1 MLKKRSILL
10 ALTIIILAASCKTD
24 HESPTGSSSVDSA
37 LFSPPRQS
45 PYPPDG
51 AVIGQGWDSFKE
63 RATQA
68 QCVAVT
74 EVAIESDSFDTDVEE
89 IKSTFSLL
97 KEQSMSAS
105 IGGSF
110 GGFGASGSV
119 SSSSS
124 HKLETDFE
132 NVLFSFNASVGS
144 SRAVGVGGQGEP
156 FALSMLNSDTRKFIG
171 QAQPA
176 SQALI
181 FQALAQEPRP
191 RRGSEVEL
199 TPAALGWLSGDIS
212 TFQRVCGDGFVSAIH
227 RGTRVHV
234 LATYQS
240 RSEQEKSSFSASLAA
255 SGFGASASA
264 NMSSVM
270 DQATLDKN
278 TRYTISQQGG
288 IPFGPPKSFDELAK
302 MFTKTENFIERP
314 AAFAVTLT
322 PYSTVANYPSGVV
335 LQSPERLKRLGD
347 YYIVLS
353 DLYGLSSDA
362 LEYALNS
369 TLASPYDPQVVDAYG
384 GVQHLRAIKD
394 AIHSD
399 LKMLEVGITD
409 CYRNRSGCDEATV
422 KKSFL
427 KRSQDSAKELESSAA
442 TLASQ
447 NKTLNGFVSA
457 GDKAGAAKALTSI
470 TGQTIAIDAVDKAI
484 ASFQQNLAQLNGQI
498 RQLNTITGV
507 LDNPEPTVS
516 DAFFQR
522 FYSFLIEIPL
532 TKQQFNSDLKVGTDD
547 TAINNVTKS
556 LRDAILINRLMPWK
570 QYFCKESMSANLCL
584 YDQDLVNRVN
594 AASLDL
600 AQKAVKIS
608 IPQTVCH
615 YYFRGGEISKQQY
628 ESLYNVTPFVGLFR
642 RDLSVS
648 CSVIY
653 VPK

>member
-1 MLKKRSILL
+1 M
-10 ALTIIILAASCKTD
+10 ASCKTD
-24 HESPTGSSSVDSA
+24 SERRIESSNVDSA
-37 LFSPPRQS
+37 LFSPPKQS

-144 SRAVGVGGQGEP
+144 SRAVGIGGQGEA
-156 FALSMLNSDTRKFIG
+156 FAFSTLNSDTRKFIG

-176 SQALI
+176 SQTLI

-199 TPAALGWLSGDIS
+199 TPAAVGWLSSGDLS

-240 RSEQEKSSFSASLAA
+240 RNEQEKSSFSASLAA

-264 NMSSVM
+264 SMSSAM
-270 DQATLDKN
+270 DQTVLNKN

-288 IPFGPPKSFDELAK
+288 IPFGPPKSFNELTG

-314 AAFAVTLT
+314 AAFAVTVT

-353 DLYGLSSDA
+353 DLYGLSSDS
-362 LEYALNS
+362 LGYALNP
-369 TLASPYDPQVVDAYG
+369 TLTSPYDPQVVDAYG
-384 GVQHLRAIKD
+384 GVQHLRAVKD

-422 KKSFL
+422 KKTFL
-427 KRSQDSAKELESSAA
+427 KISQDSAKELETSAA
-442 TLASQ
+442 TLDSQ
-447 NKTLNGFVSA
+447 NKTVVGFVSN

-470 TGQTIAIDAVDKAI
+470 TGQTVAIDALDSAI
-484 ASFQQNLAQLNGQI
+484 ASLQQNLAKLNGQI
-498 RQLNTITGV
+498 TQLKTITGV
-507 LDNPEPTVS
+507 LDNPEPTIS

-547 TAINNVTKS
+547 AAINNVTKS
-556 LRDAILINRLMPWK
+556 LRDAILINRMMPWK
-570 QYFCKESMSANLCL
+570 QYFCKQSMSAYLCL

-600 AQKAVKIS
+600 AQKAVRIS

-615 YYFRGGEISKQQY
+615 YFFKGGEITKQQY
-628 ESLYNVTPFVGLFR
+628 DSLYNASVPFGPGFR
-642 RDLSVS
+642 PNLSVS
-648 CSVIY
+648 CGVIY